1 MAKNVYYNT
10 EIRNS
15 MLNGVNQLADAVK
28 TTLGPKGRNSVIE
41 KSYETPLITNDG
53 VSIAKEIDPKDHAQR
68 MGALLIRE
76 VASKTND
83 LAGDGTTTATVLAQ
97 AIIQEGVRNITAGA
111 NPVELRKGIARAALT
126 AISAIKKAARPVE
139 TKEAIASVAT
149 ISSGDPEIG
158 ELIAKAMEKIGPDG
172 AITINESKTMETTL
186 EIAESIDFERGYLA
200 QEMITN
206 PEDMSAV
213 LDNPYIL
220 LTDRKIT
227 NPMDLVPVLEKVN
240 EQGRS
245 LLIVATAVEGTALGM
260 LVINKVRGIM
270 KTAAVQAPA
279 YGDNRKERLEDL
291 AVLTGATVI
300 AEGRGLTLPEAT
312 LDMLGTA
319 DSVKITKDTTY
330 IFGKHGNPEDIAL
343 RAKII
348 KSQMKDA
355 KYEYDIK
362 QFNDRLGK
370 MSGGVA
376 VIHVGAPT
384 EIEMK
389 EKKLRIED
397 ALNAAKAARAEGIV
411 AGGGTTYIDVL
422 PEVKAYAD
430 TLSGDLKTGASIIL
444 KVLEAPLRQIAEN
457 CGLEGVPVVNQVK
470 ELPAGVGFN
479 GITGDYEDM
488 IAAGIVDP
496 AKVTRLAL
504 QSAASV
510 SAAFLTT
517 EAGITDI
524 EDEPEVSA
532 ED

>member
-1 MAKNVYYNT
+1 MAKNVLYHT

-41 KSYETPLITNDG
+41 KSYDTPLITNDG
-53 VSIAKEIDPKDHAQR
+53 VSIAKEIEPKDHAER
-68 MGALLIRE
+68 MGTMLIRE

-97 AIIQEGVRNITAGA
+97 AIIQEGIRNITAGA

-126 AISAIKKAARPVE
+126 AISAIKKAAKPVE
-139 TKEAIASVAT
+139 TKEAIASVAS
-149 ISSGDPEIG
+149 ISSADSEIG
-158 ELIAKAMEKIGPDG
+158 ELIAAAMDKIGPDG
-172 AITINESKTMETTL
+172 VITVNESKTMETTL

-220 LTDRKIT
+220 ITDRKIT
-227 NPMDLVPVLEKVN
+227 NPMDLVPILEKVN
-240 EQGRS
+240 EQGRA

-260 LVINKVRGIM
+260 LVINKARGIM
-270 KTAAVQAPA
+270 KVAAVNAPA
-279 YGDNRKERLEDL
+279 YGDNRKARLEDL
-291 AVLTGATVI
+291 AILTGGTVI
-300 AEGRGLTLPEAT
+300 AEDMGLTIPEAT
-312 LDMLGTA
+312 LEMLGTA
-319 DSVKITKDTTY
+319 DSVKITKENTY
-330 IFGKHGNPEDIAL
+330 IFGKHGNPEAIAL
-343 RAKII
+343 RAKQI
-348 KSQMKDA
+348 KAHMKDA

-362 QFNDRLGK
+362 QFNERLGK
-370 MSGGVA
+370 MSGGIA
-376 VIHVGAPT
+376 VINVGAPT
-384 EIEMK
+384 EVEMK

-397 ALNAAKAARAEGIV
+397 ALNAAKAAVAEGIV

-430 TLSGDLKTGASIIL
+430 TLSGDLKTGAAIIL
-444 KVLEAPLRQIAEN
+444 KALETPLRQIAEN
-457 CGLEGVPVVNQVK
+457 SGIEGGPVIDKVK
-470 ELPAGVGFN
+470 TLPAGIGFN
-479 GITGDYEDM
+479 AMTGVYEDM
-488 IAAGIVDP
+488 FAAGIVDP

-517 EAGITDI
+517 EAGVTDI
-524 EDEPEVSA
+524 VDASSESIED
-532 ED
+532 